1 MRAAGKAFVISLF
14 NDHVGMYAVR
24 NDGGWYAG
32 FMIGVSTVFT
42 AAARGGGAAAGHAEH
57 GARRPRRQLVGL
69 SGMRDRHEQ
78 GPRQH

>member
-57 GARRPRRQLVGL
+57 GARRPRRQLGPE
-69 SGMRDRHEQ
+69 RDAGQ
-78 GPRQH
+78 A